1 MYALLL
7 CICICSTTCV
17 SFITQMQYWI
27 MHFQLT
33 LYKDLQHTQKEM
45 LSGKLFHSE
54 HPRHALLV
62 SYNPTN
68 EPEWFILVEYL
79 KIPFHWN
86 KLLNCKIS
94 QKLQMYPTGGHVK
107 TAKCQIL
114 QHRKHSV
121 LVIQVYCKSFT
132 VTGLLLQLFWHNVH
146 SSLVSSLLV
155 SSVLHNI
162 FWLTTVHC
170 I

>member
-1 MYALLL
+1 
-7 CICICSTTCV
+7 
-17 SFITQMQYWI
+17 

-54 HPRHALLV
+54 HPRQALLV

-94 QKLQMYPTGGHVK
+94 QKMQMYATVQHV
-107 TAKCQIL
+107 
-114 QHRKHSV
+114 
-121 LVIQVYCKSFT
+121 
-132 VTGLLLQLFWHNVH
+132 
-146 SSLVSSLLV
+146 
-155 SSVLHNI
+155 
-162 FWLTTVHC
+162 
-170 I
+170 